1 MGRRDKHQY
10 GGTKTSIL
18 ENKGTPTERWVPTA
32 DPEIISRGI
41 ITNLHSLKVVSSGS
55 LCSMVL
61 VGILD
66 PHGDIQI
73 RSQIYHSDGTLAT
86 PRERANRARNVR
98 EGKLESYVCMK
109 ISLIREYEDQ
119 PTRLLW
125 KEPASTVGGS
135 ELDIHKRVE
144 TQDDVEREAAS
155 QRNVALQML
164 CGENASDTIPDI
176 LATCYLDHFSFSNI
190 IANISSK
197 SRKYSAIDDKT
208 VKVLNWIKSSAIRN
222 SSDIRKNNLI
232 IHIAF
237 MDYIEGFV
245 TVRDFF
251 DSNPDP
257 AKQLA
262 VSYEAAA
269 VILILLL
276 KGRIMSWDF
285 HSSNLL
291 TNGIH
296 GKGLDLG
303 RIYNFGLSKDRD
315 TINDYVS
322 STFISKRGDPGLQ
335 ALLHFFNI
343 TERISTK
350 TPQEPDLSRFSDD
363 YKRILVDLP
372 DRAYEFPSFSVE
384 EKRKSV
390 YEALMMI
397 AFIDG
402 ITNDCRYNGN
412 RIQVY
417 HILRRVFHD
426 APDFTTRD
434 TGLFS
439 NFGKFLN
446 HFTID
451 YDVFVR
457 QQAGNGPVVADMNNA
472 LDEICRRLEP
482 KLVPC
487 SLPKRQNAA
496 SFMLPVDPSY
506 DSEAE
511 EEIYSPK
518 GYFKDDGKMP
528 NPQSGDEAE
537 YPPALTRTHELSTG
551 YDGGGSNRRRRRRR
565 NSNKKRKYKSRKIRS
580 RRKRKITR
588 KRGHII
594 R

>member
-1 MGRRDKHQY
+1 MGPRDKHQY

-18 ENKGTPTERWVPTA
+18 ENKGESTERWVPTA
-32 DPEIISRGI
+32 DPERISIGI
-41 ITNLHSLKVVSSGS
+41 LTNICSLQVVSSSS

-61 VGILD
+61 VGRLD
-66 PHGDIQI
+66 PDGDIQI
-73 RSQIYHSDGTLAT
+73 RSQIYRSDGTLAT
-86 PRERANRARNVR
+86 PTERANRARNVK
-98 EGKLESYVCMK
+98 EGKLDSYVCMK
-109 ISLIREYEDQ
+109 ISLIRKHMN
-119 PTRLLW
+119 PSSMKILW

-135 ELDIHKRVE
+135 EVVISKEVE
-144 TQDDVEREAAS
+144 SEDDVEREAAS

-164 CGENASDTIPDI
+164 CGENASDIIPDI
-176 LATCYLDHFSFSNI
+176 LASCYLKHDSFSNI
-190 IANISSK
+190 FARISSK
-197 SRKYSAIDDKT
+197 SKKYSAELDDKT
-208 VKVLNWIKSSAIRN
+208 VKVLNWIKTNARQY
-222 SSDIRKNNLI
+222 DLI

-251 DSNPDP
+251 NSNPDP

-269 VILILLL
+269 VILLLLL
-276 KGRIMSWDF
+276 KARIMSWDF
-285 HSSNLL
+285 HSRNLL
-291 TNGIH
+291 TNGID

-322 STFISKRGDPGLQ
+322 STFITNRGDPGLQ
-335 ALLHFFNI
+335 ALFHFFNI

-350 TPQEPDLSRFSDD
+350 TPQEPDLNRFSDD

-372 DRAYEFPSFSVE
+372 DRAYEFPGFSVE
-384 EKRKSV
+384 GKRKSV

-402 ITNDCRYNGN
+402 ITNDCEYKSNS
-412 RIQVY
+412 IQVS

-446 HFTID
+446 RFTID
-451 YDVFVR
+451 YDVFVT
-457 QQAGNGPVVADMNNA
+457 QQAGNGTVVADMNKA

-487 SLPKRQNAA
+487 SISKRQNAA
-496 SFMLPVDPSY
+496 SFKLPDDPSY
-506 DSEAE
+506 DSEE
-511 EEIYSPK
+511 EEKDVDQDEQPSTLINYFTDYSK
-518 GYFKDDGKMP
+518 AMKLLD
-528 NPQSGDEAE
+528 
-537 YPPALTRTHELSTG
+537 RTHEEVPSV
-551 YDGGGSNRRRRRRR
+551 YDRGGSNRRRRRDK
-565 NSNKKRKYKSRKIRS
+565 SNKKRKYKSRKIRS

-588 KRGHII
+588 KRCHNI

>member
-1 MGRRDKHQY
+1 
-10 GGTKTSIL
+10 
-18 ENKGTPTERWVPTA
+18 
-32 DPEIISRGI
+32 
-41 ITNLHSLKVVSSGS
+41 
-55 LCSMVL
+55 MVL

-176 LATCYLDHFSFSNI
+176 LATCYLDHVSFSNI

-197 SRKYSAIDDKT
+197 SKKYSAIAIDDKT
-208 VKVLNWIKSSAIRN
+208 VKVLNWIKSSARRN

-343 TERISTK
+343 TEQISTK
-350 TPQEPDLSRFSDD
+350 TPQEPDLSRFGDD
-363 YKRILVDLP
+363 YERILVDLP

-412 RIQVY
+412 RIQVS

-551 YDGGGSNRRRRRRR
+551 YDGGGSNRRRRRRHK
-565 NSNKKRKYKSRKIRS
+565 SNKKRKYKSRKIRS